1 MCDCMEFG
9 EVRFGTHKTDKPLV
23 HKITNMN
30 DGEMLCIDAE
40 VIKKP
45 PVVSPFPLVAD
56 HHTLIKTRDRCRVY
70 SLLLEPGQ
78 STTVSYN
85 FFYLNVTLK
94 GSQIKVSLGDSSG
107 HSISWDKSS
116 AIGDVEWCSPT
127 LNLTIT
133 NIGSSNFEQYI
144 AEWR

>member
-85 FFYLNVTLK
+85 FFYLSVTLK
-94 GSQIKVSLGDSSG
+94 GSEIKVSLGDSSG
-107 HSISWDKSS
+107 HNICWDKSS
-116 AIGDVEWCSPT
+116 AIGDVEWCPPR
-127 LNLTIT
+127 LNLTVT
-133 NIGSSNFEQYI
+133 NTGSSTFEQYI

>member
-1 MCDCMEFG
+1 MDFG
-9 EVRFGTHKTDKPLV
+9 EVRFGTHKADKPLV

-40 VIKKP
+40 VLKTP
-45 PVVSPFPLVAD
+45 PVVSPFPLVAAN
-56 HHTLIKTRDRCRVY
+56 HTLIKTRDRCRVY

-85 FFYLNVTLK
+85 FFYLSVTLK

-107 HSISWDKSS
+107 HNISWEKSS
-116 AIGDVEWCSPT
+116 VIGDLEWCSPT

-133 NIGSSNFEQYI
+133 NIGSSPFEQYI

>member
-1 MCDCMEFG
+1 MDFG
-9 EVRFGTHKTDKPLV
+9 EVRFGTHKADKPLV

-40 VIKKP
+40 VLKTP
-45 PVVSPFPLVAD
+45 PVVSPLPLVAIY
-56 HHTLIKTRDRCRVY
+56 HTLIKTRDRCRVY

-85 FFYLNVTLK
+85 FFYLSVTLK

-107 HSISWDKSS
+107 HNISWEKSS
-116 AIGDVEWCSPT
+116 AIGDLEWCSPT

-133 NIGSSNFEQYI
+133 NIGSSPFEQYI